1 MLIDLSICSCFVY
14 IYSQKHELAALVLVI
29 NFSTLYSCHMPIIIL
44 LCYALYYKRERT
56 ALMLAARDGHTETV
70 KVLIAAGANVN
81 ITVSVQCSLHF
92 EFIFYYYR
100 CSFSLRM

>member
-1 MLIDLSICSCFVY
+1 MSHAHNNFIVLCFITKDNITV
-14 IYSQKHELAALVLVI
+14 
-29 NFSTLYSCHMPIIIL
+29 
-44 LCYALYYKRERT
+44 
-56 ALMLAARDGHTETV
+56 LMLAAESGHTETV

-81 ITVSVQCSLHF
+81 MTVSVQCSLHF